1 MTWSRELADF
11 LAHAGRPEF
20 REPATRVIRE
30 LDKFDNPEAING
42 IEPIDMGGAVGIGIN
57 YQRRTFFL
65 YGTLLFFGLLVVFVV
80 LLGPVRLRDPETGE
94 LSAFV
99 LIIPMFGG
107 LGLLSLLLYLKKPG
121 PDVVVAANSTSLYL
135 ASRAGLRFAPKEVFV
150 PWSSDRVHIDFNTVT
165 HKGITTHTVSL
176 SRVRR
181 DTERKSRL
189 FTTRVDEQVF
199 GYWEQFAHAI
209 SPFNR

>member
-11 LAHAGRPEF
+11 VANAGRPEF

-42 IEPIDMGGAVGIGIN
+42 IEPIDVGGAVGIGIN
-57 YQRRTFFL
+57 YQRKTFFL
-65 YGTLLFFGLLVVFVV
+65 FGTLLFFGLLIVFIT
-80 LLGPVRLRDPETGE
+80 LLGPVRLREPETGE

-121 PDVVVAANSTSLYL
+121 PDVVVVANSTSLYL
-135 ASRAGLRFAPKEVFV
+135 VSRAGLRFAPKEVVV
-150 PWSSDRVHIDFNTVT
+150 PWSSDRVQIDCNTVT

-181 DTERKSRL
+181 DTGRKSRL
-189 FTTRVDEQVF
+189 FSTRVDEQVF
-199 GYWEQFAHAI
+199 DYWNQFARLIAR
-209 SPFNR
+209 FM